1 MKSIIKKVLNLLK
14 KFNYKFLKPPILTG
28 GGAMEYYDLRKIGH
42 DYDIIISKKDK
53 SNLLKLGYDLNL
65 FGGKTEKDVDS
76 TFNIKKLKLDLIVTL
91 YQYDYKFFKKESV
104 KLGKINVI
112 SLEKLLFT
120 KILAVR
126 TGEKKHERD
135 VKKII
140 NGIIKQQYN

>member
-1 MKSIIKKVLNLLK
+1 MVVHWSIMI
-14 KFNYKFLKPPILTG
+14 
-28 GGAMEYYDLRKIGH
+28 RKIDH